1 MEGGI
6 PPIPEGYGYPA
17 ASVMNS
23 FTQVLVIGGGLI
35 GYTAVTFLSCE
46 GSDVMLELPS
56 EFHHLLLQHS
66 KTGPWSYDM

>member
-6 PPIPEGYGYPA
+6 PPIPEGYGHPA

-35 GYTAVTFLSCE
+35 GSTAVTFLSCE
-46 GSDVMLELPS
+46 GFGVMLVIPLRIPS
-56 EFHHLLLQHS
+56 LAIKVF
-66 KTGPWSYDM
+66 KDRAVVI